1 MKRPQV
7 KIKPLIWLRRFRKR
21 RGYGVHSPFAFNY
34 ITRVCNESAPYYKY
48 KELRAEEKRLARLM
62 EPNWHKAE
70 SSKVKRLLF
79 RLVNRAQPFTL
90 VEAGPDSSA
99 TLYLRSAKAHMDML
113 HIYQEEDLRKIAEVQ
128 IDFLYLRYQDRAFT
142 EKVFTACLQG
152 TTEKSVF
159 CIQGI
164 HRDRE
169 MEALWKRMQEEA
181 TVTFDLYD
189 VGILHFDKTYYKQD
203 YIVNF

>member
-34 ITRVCNESAPYYKY
+34 ITRVCNETTPYYKY
-48 KELRAEEKRLARLM
+48 KELHAEEKALSKLM
-62 EPNWHKAE
+62 AANWSKAE

-79 RLVNRAQPFTL
+79 RLVNRAQPFTV
-90 VEAGPDSSA
+90 VEAGPDTSA
-99 TLYLRSAKAHMDML
+99 TLYLRSAKEHMDML
-113 HIYQEEDLRKIAEVQ
+113 HLYQEEDLQKIAEVQ

-142 EKVFTACLQG
+142 EKIFYGCLPCV
-152 TTEKSVF
+152 TEKSVF

-164 HRDRE
+164 HHDKDI
-169 MEALWKRMQEEA
+169 EALWKHMQKEA
-181 TVTFDLYD
+181 VLTFDLYD

>member
-1 MKRPQV
+1 MKRPHV

-34 ITRVCNESAPYYKY
+34 ITRVCNETTPYYKY
-48 KELRAEEKRLARLM
+48 KELSTEEKELSKLM
-62 EPNWHKAE
+62 EDHWSKAE
-70 SSKVKRLLF
+70 TSKVKRLLF
-79 RLVNRAQPFTL
+79 RMVNRAQPFTL
-90 VEAGPDSSA
+90 VEAGPDTSA

-113 HIYQEEDLRKIAEVQ
+113 HIYQEEDLQKIAELQ
-128 IDFLYLRYQDRAFT
+128 IDFLYLRYQNEVFT
-142 EKVFTACLQG
+142 EKIFYGCLPC

-164 HRDRE
+164 HQDKA
-169 MEALWKRMQEEA
+169 MEALWKRMQQEA
-181 TVTFDLYD
+181 VVTFDLYD